1 MTTRTR
7 QVIYRFSL
15 RACTGW
21 TVERNLDRCQRIF
34 GPRLPGQVILLNF
47 IACEVDNAYPS
58 QRRRGIA
65 DAVSSAGTRIGPCET
80 ERETHT
86 SVS

>member
-1 MTTRTR
+1 M
-7 QVIYRFSL
+7 
-15 RACTGW
+15 
-21 TVERNLDRCQRIF
+21 
-34 GPRLPGQVILLNF
+34 RLITFFLMAMAL

-80 ERETHT
+80 ERETHA